1 MARDDRVRMT
11 TLRQTIARRLK
22 DAQSAAAMLTT
33 VNEVDMKALMDLR
46 GHYEGVFEKKLGL
59 KLGFMGIFPRAE
71 THALREIPAGT
82 AEIDGT
88 DVISRNY
95 ARIGVAVDP
104 WIVPGFR

>member
-1 MARDDRVRMT
+1 MT

-33 VNEVDMKALMDLR
+33 VNTVDMKALMDLR

-71 THALREIPAGT
+71 THALKEIPRSMSRSTAPTSSTGT
-82 AEIDGT
+82 TPTPASPSIHGSCPASAE
-88 DVISRNY
+88 RR
-95 ARIGVAVDP
+95 RI
-104 WIVPGFR
+104 